1 MSTFRFDQVTVIG
14 AGTMGRG
21 IAQVCA
27 ATGSRVQ
34 LVDVDEARAAAG
46 HDAIA
51 ASLGRAVDKGR
62 GTAEARDTTLAAIAT
77 TGDMDAA
84 VASADVLVE
93 AALENMEIKRTLF
106 AGFAKNAPEHCLL
119 GTNTSSLP
127 ITEIARGCGAADR
140 VIGLHFFN
148 PVPVMKLV
156 EIVHG
161 KETSQTAVQAAQE
174 FAQRLGKDPIL
185 VRDSP
190 GFATS
195 RLGVLLGLEAMRM
208 LQEEVATA
216 GDIDKAMEL
225 GYRHP
230 MGPLKLTDL
239 VGLDVR
245 LAIAEHLHKELGAA
259 TFEPPQILRDMVAAG
274 KLGRKSGEGF
284 YSY

>member
-1 MSTFRFDQVTVIG
+1 MSAFRFDQVTVIG

-21 IAQVCA
+21 IAQTCA

-34 LVDVDEARAAAG
+34 LVDVDAARASAG
-46 HDAIA
+46 RDAIA
-51 ASLGRAVDKGR
+51 SSLTRAVDKGKVS
-62 GTAEARDTTLAAIAT
+62 AEQREKILGAIEST
-77 TGDMDAA
+77 DDMESA
-84 VASADVLVE
+84 VAGADVLVE
-93 AALENMEIKRTLF
+93 AALEDMAIKRKLF
-106 AGFAKNAPEHCLL
+106 AGFAKTAPAHCLL

-127 ITEIARGCGAADR
+127 ITEIARGSGAEDR
-140 VIGLHFFN
+140 IVGLHFFN

-156 EIVHG
+156 EVVRG
-161 KETSQTAVQAAQE
+161 NESSQEAVDASRD
-174 FAQRLGKDPIL
+174 FALRLGKDPIL

-208 LQEEVATA
+208 VQEEVASPT
-216 GDIDKAMEL
+216 DIDKAMEL

-245 LAIAEHLHKELGAA
+245 LAIAEHLHKELGSA

-274 KLGRKSGEGF
+274 KLGRKSGQGF
-284 YSY
+284 YTY